1 MTIERI
7 SDTQIRCTLNR
18 QDLQERQLQLSEL
31 FYGSEKVKELFHELM
46 QMASYE
52 CGFETEDLPL
62 MIEAIPVDADCLVLV
77 VTKVEDSEE
86 LDSRFS
92 NFTPNPEKQSRTEK
106 PSIPAL
112 ADEILNY
119 FSQVKELLSQKTGE
133 LSGETGVA
141 APVQEN
147 SAASLKKVYTFSS
160 LQAVSRFAAV
170 VVSYYHG
177 DASLYKDTATDTY
190 YLLFDMYG
198 HTAEEF
204 NKLCNIAS
212 EYGHSVS
219 AGNAALLYYKEHFT
233 PVGGEQILETLAK
246 LYSKAY
252 E

>member
-1 MTIERI
+1 MTIERL
-7 SDTQIRCTLNR
+7 SDTQIRCTLNK

-31 FYGSEKVKELFHELM
+31 FYGSEKVKELFRDLM

-92 NFTPNPEKQSRTEK
+92 NFTPNPEKQGHTEK
-106 PSIPAL
+106 PVLPAL

-119 FSQVKELLSQKTGE
+119 FSQFKELLSQKAGE
-133 LSGETGVA
+133 LSKEEDSVEA
-141 APVQEN
+141 QADA
-147 SAASLKKVYTFSS
+147 AASLKKVYIFDS
-160 LQAVSRFAAV
+160 LQTVSRFAAV
-170 VVSYYHG
+170 IVSYYHG
-177 DASLYKDTATDTY
+177 TVRLYKDTVSDAY
-190 YLLFDMYG
+190 YLLLDMYG

-212 EYGHSVS
+212 EYGRSVS
-219 AGNAALLYYKEHFT
+219 ANNAALLYYQEHFT
-233 PVGGEQILETLAK
+233 PVAGAQVLETLAK
-246 LYSKAY
+246 LN
-252 E
+252 

>member
-1 MTIERI
+1 MTIERL
-7 SDTQIRCTLNR
+7 SDTQIRCTLNK

-31 FYGSEKVKELFHELM
+31 FYGGEKAKELFRDLM

-77 VTKVEDSEE
+77 VTKVEDSDE

-92 NFTPNPEKQSRTEK
+92 NFTPFAEKNNQPEK
-106 PSIPAL
+106 PAIPAL

-119 FSQVKELLSQKTGE
+119 FSQFKELLNKKANE
-133 LSGETGVA
+133 LSAKTEDFEDDEPET
-141 APVQEN
+141 P
-147 SAASLKKVYTFSS
+147 ASLVKMYRFDS
-160 LQAVSRFAAV
+160 LQGVSRFASV
-170 VVSYYHG
+170 ILPHYRGNVR
-177 DASLYKDTATDTY
+177 LYKDTSGGNY
-190 YLLFDMYG
+190 YLLLNMLG

-219 AGNAALLYYKEHFT
+219 ANNAALLYYHEHFSL
-233 PVGGEQILETLAK
+233 VDSENILETLAK
-246 LYSKAY
+246 LN
-252 E
+252 

>member
-1 MTIERI
+1 MTIERL
-7 SDTQIRCTLNR
+7 SDTQIRCTLNK

-31 FYGSEKVKELFHELM
+31 FYGSEKVKELFRDLM

-92 NFTPNPEKQSRTEK
+92 NFTPNPEKQSHTEK
-106 PSIPAL
+106 PVLPAL

-119 FSQVKELLSQKTGE
+119 FSQFKELLSQKAGE
-133 LSGETGVA
+133 LSKEEINSGEA
-141 APVQEN
+141 QADA
-147 SAASLKKVYTFSS
+147 AASLKKVYIFDS
-160 LQAVSRFAAV
+160 LQTVSRFAAV
-170 VVSYYHG
+170 IVSYYHG
-177 DASLYKDTATDTY
+177 AAKLYKDMGTDTY
-190 YLLFDMYG
+190 YLLLDMYG

-219 AGNAALLYYKEHFT
+219 ANNAALLYYQEHFT
-233 PVGGEQILETLAK
+233 PVAGARILETLAK
-246 LYSKAY
+246 LN
-252 E
+252 

>member
-7 SDTQIRCTLNR
+7 SDTQIRCTLNK
-18 QDLQERQLQLSEL
+18 QDLQDRQLQLSEL

-92 NFTPNPEKQSRTEK
+92 NFTPNPEKTSHTEK
-106 PSIPAL
+106 PVIPAL

-119 FSQVKELLSQKTGE
+119 FSQFKELLSQKASE
-133 LSGETGVA
+133 ISKEA
-141 APVQEN
+141 EASSPMQEN
-147 SAASLKKVYTFSS
+147 PAASLKKVYTFES

-170 VVSYYHG
+170 VASYYHG
-177 DASLYKDTATDTY
+177 DAKLYKDTAADTY
-190 YLLFDMYG
+190 YLLLDMYG

-212 EYGHSVS
+212 EYGRSVS
-219 AGNAALLYYKEHFT
+219 ANNAALLYYREHFT
-233 PVGGEQILETLAK
+233 PVAGDRILETLTQ
-246 LYSKAY
+246 LN
-252 E
+252 

>member
-7 SDTQIRCTLNR
+7 SDTQIRCTLNK

-92 NFTPNPEKQSRTEK
+92 NFTPNPEKHSHTEK
-106 PSIPAL
+106 STIPAL

-119 FSQVKELLSQKTGE
+119 FSQFKELLSQKASE
-133 LSGETGVA
+133 ISKEA
-141 APVQEN
+141 EAPAQMQDTP
-147 SAASLKKVYTFSS
+147 AASLKKVYTFES

-170 VVSYYHG
+170 VASYYHG
-177 DASLYKDTATDTY
+177 DATLYKDASVGTY
-190 YLLFDMYG
+190 YLLLDMYG

-212 EYGHSVS
+212 EYGRPVS
-219 AGNAALLYYKEHFT
+219 ANNAALLYYREHFT
-233 PVGGEQILETLAK
+233 PMIGDRILETLAK
-246 LYSKAY
+246 LN
-252 E
+252 